1 MNIFSFQLLDMVKNR
16 KTISATQ
23 WKAHLLDMF
32 RGEVERADPTPVSTA
47 GSRLVNFSLMTDL
60 IEKMACPN
68 CFKCT
73 CVVTE
78 RKRMGVNSTVQVKC
92 QKCGH
97 CITTDTSPK
106 INTDDVNSAEGNIL
120 IVSAGKNCGIG
131 YKKTVKFLA
140 GLNVPQPLHLKTYQ
154 YLAEIVHDAS
164 MKVATQTMEE
174 CGKVVKA
181 FYLQV
186 LSKAPGEAF
195 QVAEDGVVPIVVTY
209 DGTWHKR
216 GHSSHYGIGIVIEL
230 HSGVVLGFK
239 VLSNYCHGCA
249 IGPKP
254 GEEKYEEW
262 KRNHGTR
269 CQRNYNGSANSM
281 EVAAARDLFP
291 KSLDFGL
298 KYTTVLC
305 DGDSKTIAALKDLD
319 PYDEPITKEDCINH
333 VAKRMF
339 TAIER
344 VKQGSKGTNNP
355 LSGKGKLSVPT
366 QKKLSAYY
374 ACQLKNNAPDI
385 VKMRQGVYASLFH
398 SISTDDKPRHKQC
411 PQGSESWCK
420 YQRAIADKED
430 PPKHSPLFT
439 PEIADHLLNVYD
451 RMTQADLLE
460 RCSRMMTQ
468 NANECFN
475 AQVWRKCPKT
485 EATSLR
491 SVETACALALIEFN
505 LGPNGYLRVLDE
517 LGIVPGRYQMESTK
531 REAVKRL
538 SRGVA
543 SMKETVKTKRKRRKM
558 NKVQQQDVLE
568 AAEGQ
573 LYGAGCF
580 NN

>member
-1 MNIFSFQLLDMVKNR
+1 MDMVKNR
-16 KTISATQ
+16 KTIPATQ
-23 WKAHLLDMF
+23 WKAQLFETF
-32 RGEVERADPTPVSTA
+32 RPEQRVEPGPVRAS
-47 GSRLVNFSLMTDL
+47 GSRLVNIDLVTDL
-60 IEKMACPN
+60 IEKMGCP
-68 CFKCT
+68 KCKKSS
-73 CVVTE
+73 CVVNE
-78 RKRMGVNSTVQVKC
+78 RRRMGVNSQLEVSCKNCHHVIK
-92 QKCGH
+92 GE
-97 CITTDTSPK
+97 TSPK
-106 INTDDVNSAEGNIL
+106 LDVGPPKKTAEANL
-120 IVSAGKNCGIG
+120 LLVAAGKNCGMG
-131 YKKTVKFLA
+131 YKKTTKFLA

-154 YLAEIVHDAS
+154 FLADIFHDAAMEAARKV
-164 MKVATQTMEE
+164 MKESTE
-174 CGKVVKA
+174 VVKQL
-181 FYLQV
+181 YLQV
-186 LSKAPGEAF
+186 LSKTPGEDIE
-195 QVAEDGVVPIVVTY
+195 VGEDGVVPIVVTY

-230 HSGVVLGFK
+230 HSGLVVGFK

-254 GEEKYEEW
+254 GDDKYEGW
-262 KRNHGTR
+262 KRDHR

-291 KSLDFGL
+291 KSLDFDL

-319 PYDEPITKEDCINH
+319 PYDVPITKEDCINH

-339 TAIER
+339 TAIDK
-344 VKQGSKGTNNP
+344 VKQGSKGTNHP
-355 LSGKGKLSVPT
+355 LSGKGKLSLPT

-374 ACQLKNNAPDI
+374 ACQMKDNAPDI

-398 SISTDDKPRHKQC
+398 SISTDEKPRHKHC
-411 PQGSESWCK
+411 PQGDTSWCK
-420 YQRAIADKED
+420 YQRAIANKED
-430 PPKHSPLFT
+430 PPKHSPLFA
-439 PEIADHLLNVYD
+439 PEIADHLLSVYE

-517 LGIVPGRYQMESTK
+517 LGVVPGKYQMESTK

-543 SMKETVKTKRKRRKM
+543 SMKETVKDKRKRRKM
-558 NKVQQQDVLE
+558 NKVQQQDALE